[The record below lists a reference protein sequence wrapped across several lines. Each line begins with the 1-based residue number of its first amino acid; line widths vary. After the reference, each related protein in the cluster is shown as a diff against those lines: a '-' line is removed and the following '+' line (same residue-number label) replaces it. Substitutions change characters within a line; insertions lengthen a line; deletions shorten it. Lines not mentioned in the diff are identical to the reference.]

1 MFTITFGDVCENH
14 TKMQRIGSLAEK
26 GFSYEDLVKIQESLG
41 GKIINLHDKILP
53 EAYVLVIPNGLEK
66 LVIKK
71 EDLHGELKSLEWDTK
86 AYMYGKVRDKHARYN
101 LCFADDSQEPDYENK
116 KGRIVSFS
124 DTPNLKIV
132 KSKIESLTDSKFVA
146 EGNWYYDLNECGIGY
161 HGDSERRK
169 VVAVR
174 VGGSCP
180 IYFQWYHHGSPIGSR
195 ISIPLEDG
203 DIYVM
208 SEKAVGTDWKRISI
222 PTLRHATGCE
232 KFTN

>member
-14 TKMQRIGSLAEK
+14 AGMQRIGSLDEK

-66 LVIKK
+66 LVIRK
-71 EDLHGELKSLEWDTK
+71 EDLHEELKSLEWDTK
-86 AYMYGKVRDKHARYN
+86 AYMYGRVVNKKARYN
-101 LCFADDSQEPDYENK
+101 LCFANDSQEPDYKNG
-116 KGRIVSFS
+116 KGRIISFS

-132 KSKIESLTDSKFVA
+132 KSKIESLTESKFVA
-146 EGNWYYDLNECGIGY
+146 EGNWYYDLNKCGIGY

-174 VGGSCP
+174 IGGSCP
-180 IYFQWYHHGSPIGSR
+180 IYFQWYHHRSPIGSR

-208 SEKAVGTDWKRISI
+208 SEKAVGTDWKRSSV
-222 PTLRHATGCE
+222 PTLRHATGCDT
-232 KFTN
+232 FTN